1 MTITIIINKQHI
13 RSMALSQ
20 ALTPHLEKN
29 VPQKLEV
36 KDRETGLLLWSELHT
51 QSTQSPVLWRIQ
63 QGWFFFLFF
72 YCNE

>member
-1 MTITIIINKQHI
+1 
-13 RSMALSQ
+13 MALSQ

-29 VPQKLEV
+29 VSQKLEV

-63 QGWFFFLFF
+63 QGWVFFFFIVTSNL
-72 YCNE
+72 